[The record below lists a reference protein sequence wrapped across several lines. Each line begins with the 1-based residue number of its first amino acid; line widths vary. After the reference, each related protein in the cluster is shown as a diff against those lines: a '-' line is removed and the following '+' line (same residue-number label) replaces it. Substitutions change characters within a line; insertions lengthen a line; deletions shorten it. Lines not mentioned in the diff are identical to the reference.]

1 MKKSIIKKDSLLIWC
16 IILIIILGIIYLV
29 KKYRDE
35 NRDIENFNN
44 LSDSVP
50 RSLSTFN
57 KYETKFSN
65 WIMSSNRKIDDSNT
79 KEIIKNITNKIR
91 NAPDPNKRYGLN
103 NFWPSNDNKMF
114 MATYQTND
122 LLLISISY
130 YNITANSPYKQT
142 GNTNG
147 IQGQINSGDT
157 FTANSNCPLNTFSAV
172 CQLNYFRNKF
182 YLKNKENIMCN
193 TLFNDSD
200 YCVNTI
206 FWGKIIRYY
215 DENKNDNLIEIKIY
229 ENNKLIYTFTIS
241 DDEEKRDMN
250 YSTDLTSYFA
260 LKQNELNTPYPYI
273 PNTVYGL
280 TDDGN
285 TVTNKVTFMPIN
297 MLSQTSGT
305 VLNKDSD
312 TLSYNLCSLINQ
324 IGGTNKKFNVYI
336 FYVSDFVNV
345 LSLDYDFYGV
355 GEENSSLTLKK
366 TSASD
371 ALSNALKT
379 YLNKTPAQ
387 TYKSI
392 NNLNNI
398 SSYLYMV
405 NNSDSIN
412 SADIDKITNT
422 YAKTIPK
429 TIVTPVTNNPIL
441 WKLSASY
448 RTTSCFVSLSAQKD
462 GNNIEKYATF
472 YPNGSTNMDLNEGGI
487 NQELVVEDFNV
498 IKGDA
503 SNYFIGS
510 GLFRTNDLLYLAPN
524 SSNTN
529 LQQNQTVSL
538 ISKPNANG
546 KWIIIGT
553 TNPNPSIDN
562 IKSYIDGAYS
572 S

>member
-16 IILIIILGIIYLV
+16 ILIIIILGIIYLI

-35 NRDIENFNN
+35 NKDIENFNN
-44 LSDSVP
+44 LANSVS

-57 KYETKFSN
+57 KYETKLSE
-65 WIMSSNRKIDDSNT
+65 WAMSSNRNIDDSDTYKIVNNIND
-79 KEIIKNITNKIR
+79 KLKNSPELNR
-91 NAPDPNKRYGLN
+91 NNLLN
-103 NFWPSNDNKMF
+103 GFWLSDTSGTPGPQMF
-114 MATYQTND
+114 MATYQSND
-122 LLLISISY
+122 LLLISINY
-130 YNITANSPYKQT
+130 YNITSSSPYT
-142 GNTNG
+142 SITNSNT
-147 IQGQINSGDT
+147 SGSYSNDKISGSNDLS
-157 FTANSNCPLNTFSAV
+157 ANSNCPLNNFSAV
-172 CQLNYFRNKF
+172 CQLNYKRNKF
-182 YLKNKENIMCN
+182 YLKNITCN
-193 TLFNDSD
+193 TLFN
-200 YCVNTI
+200 
-206 FWGKIIRYY
+206 
-215 DENKNDNLIEIKIY
+215 NDNTKIWGTFDRPNIYIY
-229 ENNKLIYTFTIS
+229 ENDALKYTFKT
-241 DDEEKRDMN
+241 DTNMTYKRDG
-250 YSTDLTSYFA
+250 TSYFA
-260 LKQNELNTPYPYI
+260 LAQNQLNTPYPYI
-273 PNTVYGL
+273 PNTVYGPTSNV
-280 TDDGN
+280 TD

-297 MLSQTSGT
+297 ILSQTSGT
-305 VLNKDSD
+305 VVDKDND

-379 YLNKTPAQ
+379 YLNKIPAQ

-405 NNSDSIN
+405 NDIKSKYI
-412 SADIDKITNT
+412 ADIDKITNT
-422 YAKTIPK
+422 YAKTIPN
-429 TIVTPVTNNPIL
+429 TTVTPVTNNPIL

-498 IKGDA
+498 IKSDDSKG
-503 SNYFIGS
+503 YFIGS

-524 SSNTN
+524 SGNTN

-546 KWIIIGT
+546 KWLIIGT
-553 TNPNPSIDN
+553 TNSNPSIDN
-562 IKSYIDGAYS
+562 IKSYINGTYS